1 MTENMLTAKMAES
14 FLVHLFAPE
23 CRTKNLKLYSILIE
37 KTISEK
43 EWIFAF
49 LRLSWNVTTNHN
61 LG

>member
-43 EWIFAF
+43 EWIYAF
-49 LRLSWNVTTNHN
+49 LRLS
-61 LG
+61 